1 MASQASPRS
10 SAPELCCSRF
20 SLPPPT
26 PRSCYFDGL
35 PTLLR
40 SGALLLLLLV
50 AATAAAKLLLM
61 PDVHMADAEVVAPV
75 PARAPAYN
83 TNAKGRRKRHKNST
97 ADIGNDIQAPM
108 HKIALCL
115 YGTISRSIQRTWPH
129 MEMKLIGPLTLV
141 GYEVDIYGFGMDL
154 RSSDLLDGVAV
165 NQSAISQLVPYTAY
179 ESVRQADV
187 DRIIDARCAST
198 RACSVFL
205 PVNQTLCQHARHER
219 EATLCRHARHEREV
233 SSRNALRQLYSERRV
248 GVFLQSR
255 VGREYAAAVVA
266 SPDYHIA
273 LAIDGLQLLTASLL
287 RDTVYTTDVNPGGR
301 GGATNGFYFGTP
313 LALSKILRRYEY
325 LEYIEANLLRTEGKR
340 LSLSYEQVLGHAFTW
355 ANVTQASSPL
365 VFFKIRADGMP
376 DWQGPHSIKHLAVFE
391 QQRVLFQWDSLIIDL
406 CAWERLDGV
415 PARDLPRFQ
424 SMRTHFICACNGMAR
439 FGFPGYWS
447 PWQAHRM
454 ASSKRPDYMHC
465 DVHAFQKPLLVGPA
479 GSRGSVHI
487 HERDWWFAQKWYA
500 KNRTR
505 RQCQCK
511 LNISEHVD
519 ANGPYALSAK
529 VTSMIK
535 ADLPTA
541 KSVRRR

>member
-1 MASQASPRS
+1 MACPRS
-10 SAPELCCSRF
+10 SACSCF

-26 PRSCYFDGL
+26 PRCYFDGL
-35 PTLLR
+35 PTLLL

-50 AATAAAKLLLM
+50 AATAL
-61 PDVHMADAEVVAPV
+61 PVVHMADAEVVAPA
-75 PARAPAYN
+75 PAPAPAYN
-83 TNAKGRRKRHKNST
+83 TNAKRQRKRHKNPT
-97 ADIGNDIQAPM
+97 ADVGNDIRAPL

-129 MEMKLIGPLTLV
+129 METKLIGPLTLA

-154 RSSDLLDGVAV
+154 GSSDLLDGVAV
-165 NQSAISQLVPYTAY
+165 NPSATSVVPYTAY
-179 ESVRQADV
+179 ESVHQADV
-187 DRIIDARCAST
+187 DRIIDARCAGT

-205 PVNQTLCQHARHER
+205 PVNQTLCQYARHER
-219 EATLCRHARHEREV
+219 EATLCLQARHEREV
-233 SSRNALRQLYSERRV
+233 SSRNALRQLYSESRV

-255 VGREYAAAVVA
+255 VGREYAAAVVV

-287 RDTVYTTDVNPGGR
+287 RDTVYTTDVNPGGE
-301 GGATNGFYFGTP
+301 GGTTNGFYFGAP
-313 LALSKILRRYEY
+313 LALSKILRRYDY
-325 LEYIEANLLRTEGKR
+325 LEYIEARLLRTEGKR
-340 LSLSYEQVLGHAFTW
+340 RSLSYEQVLGHAFTW

-447 PWQAHRM
+447 PWQTHRM
-454 ASSKRPDYMHC
+454 ASSKRQDYMHC
-465 DVHAFQKPLLVGPA
+465 DVHKFQKPLLVGPS
-479 GSRGSVHI
+479 GSRGSMHI

-519 ANGPYALSAK
+519 ANGPYALSAE

-535 ADLPTA
+535 ADLQTANRPNHPTA
-541 KSVRRR
+541 ARRIH

>member
-1 MASQASPRS
+1 MRCNFS
-10 SAPELCCSRF
+10 SRF
-20 SLPPPT
+20 SGLCRAPHRYTVPPHRARAVP
-26 PRSCYFDGL
+26 GM
-35 PTLLR
+35 
-40 SGALLLLLLV
+40 AAVEV
-50 AATAAAKLLLM
+50 AA
-61 PDVHMADAEVVAPV
+61 PGQRPHS
-75 PARAPAYN
+75 
-83 TNAKGRRKRHKNST
+83 TNAKRKRTEKQKKPKAEVESDIPAPPWHKV
-97 ADIGNDIQAPM
+97 
-108 HKIALCL
+108 ALCI
-115 YGTISRSIQRTWPH
+115 YGTISRSIHRTWPH
-129 MEMKLIGPLTLV
+129 METKLIGPLTLV
-141 GYEVDIYGFGMDL
+141 GYEVDIYGFGMEL
-154 RSSDLLDGVAV
+154 GSSDLLDGVAV

-287 RDTVYTTDVNPGGR
+287 HDTVYTTDVNPGGR

-454 ASSKRPDYMHC
+454 ASSKRQDYMHC
-465 DVHAFQKPLLVGPA
+465 DVHKFQKPLLVGPS
-479 GSRGSVHI
+479 GSRGSMHI

-519 ANGPYALSAK
+519 ANGPYALSAE

-535 ADLPTA
+535 ADLQTANRPNHPTA
-541 KSVRRR
+541 ARRIH